1 MSLESIG
8 SFCISSFICWRAL
21 LKYSEE
27 WTTDTVSLRWFD
39 VRFKSGCLGSFHFN
53 LKGGLCYVYL
63 RFVGHLH
70 PGTPL
75 LSWTA
80 HPFRLYQMHWLV
92 NSGYKD
98 GYALHLGLSSHPPVG
113 PTTSVV
119 LLDFLYVLCDWDRCL
134 LILSSV
140 LFMKIFDSIFQMT
153 SSKVIGLRL
162 FTGPCVFFGFGR
174 GSRISVPSLILV
186 SFLSWI
192 PFSILAIS

>member
-1 MSLESIG
+1 MLLSIFLTHLGFMSLESIS

-39 VRFKSGCLGSFHFN
+39 VRFKSGCLGIFHFN
-53 LKGGLCYVYL
+53 LKGGLCYVYS

-70 PGTPL
+70 LGTPL

-80 HPFRLYQMHWLV
+80 HPFRLYQMYWLV

-113 PTTSVV
+113 PYYISGASGFSVCTLWLGQMFV
-119 LLDFLYVLCDWDRCL
+119 DLVLCPIHEDFRQYLPDD
-134 LILSSV
+134 
-140 LFMKIFDSIFQMT
+140 F
-153 SSKVIGLRL
+153 
-162 FTGPCVFFGFGR
+162 
-174 GSRISVPSLILV
+174 
-186 SFLSWI
+186 
-192 PFSILAIS
+192 